1 MGRSAPL
8 RGPRPSC
15 QRSPSIVEPPGPSLS
30 LHQGQCRSGGRKSL
44 RPADAQ
50 FRTKGWSPLSP
61 RTGLGGW
68 LRETWAA
75 GADVNVRPTFTTG
88 VLSHPQRK
96 KETEAFIPES
106 RKGSPAWS
114 AAAGPLCLSQGRDCL
129 PACLPGPPARPFSVL
144 PPVPLRPPL
153 EKNQGLEPWK
163 LSVRPQ
169 RILEAD
175 SSYPARWTQPRRA
188 DKCLRFSLSLL
199 RSVYGLA
206 RQAEGLGSGETSVWK
221 LPGGQEPWR
230 AASSSFYLDMPPKSL
245 TCCLRTSK
253 SPGWPGHCSQVLVVS
268 LCGRKWRTQGVELP

>member
-50 FRTKGWSPLSP
+50 FRTKGSSPLSP

-114 AAAGPLCLSQGRDCL
+114 AAVGPLCLSQGRDCL
-129 PACLPGPPARPFSVL
+129 PACLPGPPGPSAFCRRSLLDHRWRKIRVWNLGSCLF
-144 PPVPLRPPL
+144 VP
-153 EKNQGLEPWK
+153 NVSWK
-163 LSVRPQ
+163 Q
-169 RILEAD
+169 T
-175 SSYPARWTQPRRA
+175 PATQPGGHSRA
-188 DKCLRFSLSLL
+188 E
-199 RSVYGLA
+199 
-206 RQAEGLGSGETSVWK
+206 QTSV
-221 LPGGQEPWR
+221 
-230 AASSSFYLDMPPKSL
+230 
-245 TCCLRTSK
+245 
-253 SPGWPGHCSQVLVVS
+253 
-268 LCGRKWRTQGVELP
+268 